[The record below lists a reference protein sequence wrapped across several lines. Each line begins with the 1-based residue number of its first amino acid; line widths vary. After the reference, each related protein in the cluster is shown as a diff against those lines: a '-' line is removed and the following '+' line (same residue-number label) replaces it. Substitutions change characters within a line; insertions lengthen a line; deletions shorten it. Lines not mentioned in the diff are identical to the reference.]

1 LKGGE
6 NMKKAWE
13 KPQLEVLS
21 IDMTM
26 AGPGLRYVDNE
37 QNDPDEPDAD
47 HYS

>member
-1 LKGGE
+1 
-6 NMKKAWE
+6 MKKTWL
-13 KPQLEVLS
+13 KPEIEVLE

-26 AGPGLRYVDNE
+26 AGPGLRWEDTE